1 MITETKTRQADPDIT
16 IFEIAGRLNLG
27 NSLMAVENTIRRLI
41 EDGTRK
47 LVIDLASLTAID
59 SSGIGLLVT
68 TAGQMEQHGGKLR
81 VAGAR
86 DGVAKALELVHL
98 NRIVP
103 LDYSVESACQELAA
117 DAAGA

>member
-59 SSGIGLLVT
+59 SSGI
-68 TAGQMEQHGGKLR
+68 
-81 VAGAR
+81 VAGDHGRPDGAAR
-86 DGVAKALELVHL
+86 W
-98 NRIVP
+98 
-103 LDYSVESACQELAA
+103 Q
-117 DAAGA
+117 AAGGGRPRWGGQGARTGPPQPDCPA